1 MSNIYLNGSIGY
13 TLLIKNNIKILILA
27 DMHSNLPYCKKDG
40 IFISDW
46 FKNKYNS
53 TILLEEVPRVG
64 PLLKEL
70 WPSSPHTQKLKEEY
84 IKNSHIIQGVDIR
97 PLLIPF
103 SWELT
108 YDKNIPS
115 VNLKEYLE
123 LINLFFTLKLD
134 FIKNDL
140 KHIYSEEFL
149 KKKKLGKH
157 FLILKRIIIRL
168 IKKNKSYL
176 DKDIK
181 DVIKDNKKLL
191 EQINNILSDIMEWY
205 IIAKIYQGIN
215 ENYQGI
221 NENKNYQGINENYQ
235 CINENYQGINENKT
249 TFIIHAGLAHT
260 TNIINLLKNH
270 YNYKVI
276 NDFGITNIHNLNIES
291 TGCLHLPID
300 IENQFGGFF

>member
-53 TILLEEVPRVG
+53 KILLEEVPRVG
-64 PLLKEL
+64 PVLKEL

-103 SWELT
+103 SWELV
-108 YDKNIPS
+108 YDDYTPS

-168 IKKNKSYL
+168 IKKNKIYL

-181 DVIKDNKKLL
+181 DVIKNNKKLL
-191 EQINNILSDIMEWY
+191 QQINNILSDIMEWY

-215 ENYQGI
+215 ENKNYQGI
-221 NENKNYQGINENYQ
+221 NENKNYQGINEN
-235 CINENYQGINENKT
+235 KT
-249 TFIIHAGLAHT
+249 SFIIHAGLAHT
-260 TNIINLLKNH
+260 TNIINLLKNY

-276 NDFGITNIHNLNIES
+276 NDFGRTNMHNLNIES

-300 IENQFGGFF
+300 IENQFGGFLVNKIKNLYFNI

>member
-27 DMHSNLPYCKKDG
+27 DMHSNLLYCKKDG

-53 TILLEEVPRVG
+53 RILLEEVPRVG

-70 WPSSPHTQKLKEEY
+70 WPLSPHTQKLKEEY

-103 SWELT
+103 SWELV
-108 YDKNIPS
+108 YDDYTPS
-115 VNLKEYLE
+115 VKLKEYLE

-140 KHIYSEEFL
+140 KHIYSEKFF
-149 KKKKLGKH
+149 KKKKIGKH
-157 FLILKRIIIRL
+157 FLILKKIIIRL
-168 IKKNKSYL
+168 IKKNKIYL

-191 EQINNILSDIMEWY
+191 QQINNILSDIMEWY

-215 ENYQGI
+215 EN
-221 NENKNYQGINENYQ
+221 
-235 CINENYQGINENKT
+235 KT
-249 TFIIHAGLAHT
+249 SFIIHAGLAHT
-260 TNIINLLKNH
+260 TNIINLLKNY

-276 NDFGITNIHNLNIES
+276 NDFGRTNMHNLNIES

>member
-1 MSNIYLNGSIGY
+1 MSNINLNGSIGY
-13 TLLIKNNIKILILA
+13 TLLIKNKIKILILA
-27 DMHSNLPYCKKDG
+27 DMHSNLPYCKTDG

-53 TILLEEVPRVG
+53 KILLEEVPRVG
-64 PLLKEL
+64 PQLKEL

-103 SWELT
+103 SWELASDEDT
-108 YDKNIPS
+108 HSLK
-115 VNLKEYLE
+115 LKEYLE

-140 KHIYSEEFL
+140 KHIYSKEFL
-149 KKKKLGKH
+149 KKKKIGKH
-157 FLILKRIIIRL
+157 FLILKRIIIL
-168 IKKNKSYL
+168 FIKKNKIYL

-181 DVIKDNKKLL
+181 NLIKDNKKLL
-191 EQINNILSDIMEWY
+191 EQINYILSDIMEWY

-215 ENYQGI
+215 EN
-221 NENKNYQGINENYQ
+221 
-235 CINENYQGINENKT
+235 KT
-249 TFIIHAGLAHT
+249 SFIIHAGLAHT
-260 TNIINLLKNH
+260 TNIINLLKNY

-276 NDFGITNIHNLNIES
+276 NDFGTTNMHNLNIES
-291 TGCLHLPID
+291 NGCLHLPIN
-300 IENQFGGFF
+300 IENQFGGFFT

>member
-53 TILLEEVPRVG
+53 KILLEEVPRVG
-64 PLLKEL
+64 PVLKEL

-103 SWELT
+103 SWELA
-108 YDKNIPS
+108 YDDYTPS

-168 IKKNKSYL
+168 IKKNKIYL

-181 DVIKDNKKLL
+181 DVIKNNKKLL
-191 EQINNILSDIMEWY
+191 QQINNILSDIMEWY

-215 ENYQGI
+215 EN
-221 NENKNYQGINENYQ
+221 
-235 CINENYQGINENKT
+235 KT
-249 TFIIHAGLAHT
+249 SFIIHAGLAHT
-260 TNIINLLKNH
+260 TNIINLLKNY

-276 NDFGITNIHNLNIES
+276 NDFGRTNMHNLNIES

-300 IENQFGGFF
+300 IENQFGGFFR

>member
-53 TILLEEVPRVG
+53 RILLEEVPRVG
-64 PLLKEL
+64 PVLKEL

-103 SWELT
+103 SWELV
-108 YDKNIPS
+108 YDDYTPS
-115 VNLKEYLE
+115 VKLKEYLE

-140 KHIYSEEFL
+140 KHIYSEKFL

-157 FLILKRIIIRL
+157 FLILKKIIIRL
-168 IKKNKSYL
+168 IKKNKIYL

-215 ENYQGI
+215 EN
-221 NENKNYQGINENYQ
+221 K
-235 CINENYQGINENKT
+235 NYQGINENKT
-249 TFIIHAGLAHT
+249 SFIIHAGLAHT
-260 TNIINLLKNH
+260 TNIINLLKNY

-276 NDFGITNIHNLNIES
+276 NDFGRTNMHNLNIES

-300 IENQFGGFF
+300 IENQFGGFLVNKIKNLYFNI

>member
-53 TILLEEVPRVG
+53 KILLEEVPRVG
-64 PLLKEL
+64 PILKEL

-103 SWELT
+103 SWELASDENDT
-108 YDKNIPS
+108 LTPS

-123 LINLFFTLKLD
+123 LINLFFSLKLD

-140 KHIYSEEFL
+140 KHIYSKEFL
-149 KKKKLGKH
+149 KKKKIGKN
-157 FLILKRIIIRL
+157 FLILKRIITFL
-168 IKKNKSYL
+168 IKKNKNYL

-181 DVIKDNKKLL
+181 DLIKDNNNLL

-215 ENYQGI
+215 EN
-221 NENKNYQGINENYQ
+221 
-235 CINENYQGINENKT
+235 KT
-249 TFIIHAGLAHT
+249 SFIIHAGLAHT
-260 TNIINLLKNH
+260 TNIINLLKNY

-276 NDFGITNIHNLNIES
+276 NDFGTTNIES
-291 TGCLHLPID
+291 NGCLHLPMN
-300 IENQFGGFF
+300 IENQFGGCNPFGFFT

>member
-1 MSNIYLNGSIGY
+1 MSNINLNGSIGY
-13 TLLIKNNIKILILA
+13 TLLIKNKIKILILA
-27 DMHSNLPYCKKDG
+27 DMHSNLPYCKTDG

-53 TILLEEVPRVG
+53 KILLEEVPRVG
-64 PLLKEL
+64 PQLKEL

-103 SWELT
+103 SWELASDEDT
-108 YDKNIPS
+108 HSLK
-115 VNLKEYLE
+115 LKEYLE

-140 KHIYSEEFL
+140 KHIYSKEFL
-149 KKKKLGKH
+149 KKKKIGKH
-157 FLILKRIIIRL
+157 FLILKRIIIL
-168 IKKNKSYL
+168 FIKKNKIYL

-181 DVIKDNKKLL
+181 DLIKDNKKLL
-191 EQINNILSDIMEWY
+191 EQINYILSDIMEWY

-215 ENYQGI
+215 EN
-221 NENKNYQGINENYQ
+221 
-235 CINENYQGINENKT
+235 KT
-249 TFIIHAGLAHT
+249 SFIIHAGLAHT
-260 TNIINLLKNH
+260 TNIINLLKNY

-276 NDFGITNIHNLNIES
+276 NDFGTTNMNNLNIES
-291 TGCLHLPID
+291 NGCLHLPIN
-300 IENQFGGFF
+300 IENQFGGFFT

>member
-53 TILLEEVPRVG
+53 RILLEEVPRVG
-64 PLLKEL
+64 PILKEL

-103 SWELT
+103 SWELASNENDT
-108 YDKNIPS
+108 QTPII
-115 VNLKEYLE
+115 NLKEYLE

-140 KHIYSEEFL
+140 KHIYSKEFL
-149 KKKKLGKH
+149 KKKKIGKH
-157 FLILKRIIIRL
+157 FLILKRIITFL
-168 IKKNKSYL
+168 IKKNKNYL

-181 DVIKDNKKLL
+181 DVIKDNNNLL

-215 ENYQGI
+215 EN
-221 NENKNYQGINENYQ
+221 
-235 CINENYQGINENKT
+235 KT
-249 TFIIHAGLAHT
+249 SFIIHAGLAHT
-260 TNIINLLKNH
+260 TNIIHLLKNY

-276 NDFGITNIHNLNIES
+276 NDFGTTNMHNLNIENN
-291 TGCLHLPID
+291 GCLHLPMN
-300 IENQFGGFF
+300 IENQFGGCNSFGFFS

>member
-53 TILLEEVPRVG
+53 KILLEEVPRVG
-64 PLLKEL
+64 PVLKEL

-103 SWELT
+103 SWELA
-108 YDKNIPS
+108 YDDYTPS
-115 VNLKEYLE
+115 INLKEYLE

-140 KHIYSEEFL
+140 KHIYSEEFF

-168 IKKNKSYL
+168 IKKNKIYL

-181 DVIKDNKKLL
+181 DVIKNNKKLL
-191 EQINNILSDIMEWY
+191 QQINNILSDIMEWY

-215 ENYQGI
+215 EN
-221 NENKNYQGINENYQ
+221 
-235 CINENYQGINENKT
+235 KT
-249 TFIIHAGLAHT
+249 SFIIHAGLAHT
-260 TNIINLLKNH
+260 TNIINLLKNY
-270 YNYKVI
+270 YNYKII
-276 NDFGITNIHNLNIES
+276 NDFGRTNMHNLNIES

>member
-53 TILLEEVPRVG
+53 KILLEEVPRVG
-64 PLLKEL
+64 PVLKEL

-103 SWELT
+103 SWELA
-108 YDKNIPS
+108 YDDYTPS

-168 IKKNKSYL
+168 IKKNKIYL

-181 DVIKDNKKLL
+181 DVIKNNKKLL
-191 EQINNILSDIMEWY
+191 QQINNILSDIMEWY

-215 ENYQGI
+215 EN
-221 NENKNYQGINENYQ
+221 
-235 CINENYQGINENKT
+235 KT
-249 TFIIHAGLAHT
+249 SFIIHAGLAHT
-260 TNIINLLKNH
+260 TNIINLLKNY
-270 YNYKVI
+270 YNYKII
-276 NDFGITNIHNLNIES
+276 NDFGRTNMHNLNIES
-291 TGCLHLPID
+291 TGCLHLPFD

>member
-1 MSNIYLNGSIGY
+1 
-13 TLLIKNNIKILILA
+13 
-27 DMHSNLPYCKKDG
+27 MHSNLPYCKKDG

-53 TILLEEVPRVG
+53 KILLEEVPRVG
-64 PLLKEL
+64 PVLKEL

-103 SWELT
+103 SWELA
-108 YDKNIPS
+108 YDDYTPS

-168 IKKNKSYL
+168 IKKNKIYL

-181 DVIKDNKKLL
+181 DVIKNNKKLL
-191 EQINNILSDIMEWY
+191 QQINNILSDIMEWY

-215 ENYQGI
+215 EN
-221 NENKNYQGINENYQ
+221 K
-235 CINENYQGINENKT
+235 NYQGINENKT
-249 TFIIHAGLAHT
+249 SFIIHAGLAHT
-260 TNIINLLKNH
+260 TNIINLLKNY
-270 YNYKVI
+270 YNYKII
-276 NDFGITNIHNLNIES
+276 NDFGRTNMHNLNIES
-291 TGCLHLPID
+291 TGCLYLPID

>member
-53 TILLEEVPRVG
+53 RILLEEVPRVG
-64 PLLKEL
+64 PILKEL

-103 SWELT
+103 SWELASNENDT
-108 YDKNIPS
+108 QAPII
-115 VNLKEYLE
+115 NLKEYLE

-140 KHIYSEEFL
+140 KHIYSKEFL
-149 KKKKLGKH
+149 KKKKKRKN
-157 FLILKRIIIRL
+157 FLILK
-168 IKKNKSYL
+168 KK
-176 DKDIK
+176 
-181 DVIKDNKKLL
+181 KK
-191 EQINNILSDIMEWY
+191 
-205 IIAKIYQGIN
+205 K
-215 ENYQGI
+215 
-221 NENKNYQGINENYQ
+221 KF
-235 CINENYQGINENKT
+235 K
-249 TFIIHAGLAHT
+249 
-260 TNIINLLKNH
+260 K
-270 YNYKVI
+270 KKKKKKKKK
-276 NDFGITNIHNLNIES
+276 
-291 TGCLHLPID
+291 
-300 IENQFGGFF
+300 

>member
-53 TILLEEVPRVG
+53 RILLEEVPRVG
-64 PLLKEL
+64 PILKEL

-103 SWELT
+103 SWELACNEET
-108 YDKNIPS
+108 PTL
-115 VNLKEYLE
+115 NLKEYLE

-140 KHIYSEEFL
+140 KHIYSNEFL
-149 KKKKLGKH
+149 KKKKIGKH
-157 FLILKRIIIRL
+157 FLILKRIITFL
-168 IKKNKSYL
+168 IKKNKNYL

-181 DVIKDNKKLL
+181 DVIKDNNNLL

-215 ENYQGI
+215 EN
-221 NENKNYQGINENYQ
+221 
-235 CINENYQGINENKT
+235 KT
-249 TFIIHAGLAHT
+249 SFIIHAGLVHT
-260 TNIINLLKNH
+260 TNIINLLKKY

-276 NDFGITNIHNLNIES
+276 NDFGTTNMHNLNIENN
-291 TGCLHLPID
+291 GCLHLPSN
-300 IENQFGGFF
+300 IENQFGGYNSFGFFT

>member
-53 TILLEEVPRVG
+53 KILLEEVPRVG
-64 PLLKEL
+64 PVLKEL

-103 SWELT
+103 SWELA
-108 YDKNIPS
+108 YDDYTPS

-168 IKKNKSYL
+168 IKKNKIYL

-181 DVIKDNKKLL
+181 DVIKNNKKLL
-191 EQINNILSDIMEWY
+191 QQINNILSDIMEWY

-215 ENYQGI
+215 EN
-221 NENKNYQGINENYQ
+221 
-235 CINENYQGINENKT
+235 KT
-249 TFIIHAGLAHT
+249 SFIIHAGLAHT
-260 TNIINLLKNH
+260 TNIINLLKNY
-270 YNYKVI
+270 YNYKII
-276 NDFGITNIHNLNIES
+276 NDFGRTNMHNLNIES